1 MTLMTQTFYV
11 TVCLFFYIH
20 QKISKVRI
28 KKRFGKI
35 FLSNPHEVTILNQKG
50 KDIFMRKKTENKE
63 EKEESTCLQRLY
75 YHSKMV

>member
-1 MTLMTQTFYV
+1 MTQTFYV

-35 FLSNPHEVTILNQKG
+35 FLSNPHEVTILDQKRKG
-50 KDIFMRKKTENKE
+50 IVYAKKTKNK
-63 EKEESTCLQRLY
+63 
-75 YHSKMV
+75 